1 MHALAS
7 SDQNDGA
14 NGQLLRIEGAQ
25 VDMIYAP
32 PICGCPIR
40 RRRPK
45 RARNAGFDASV
56 DATEASKRNALRS
69 SRDLL
74 ESVREEPQVASVF
87 STAVANGTGNL
98 AKMTAHRRANAR
110 RRT

>member
-32 PICGCPIR
+32 TR
-40 RRRPK
+40 RTG
-45 RARNAGFDASV
+45 NAGLGDSV
-56 DATEASKRNALRS
+56 DATEVGWPPHTDRGLTHYTVEDR
-69 SRDLL
+69 
-74 ESVREEPQVASVF
+74 
-87 STAVANGTGNL
+87 AVARPGN
-98 AKMTAHRRANAR
+98 ANLSGQAGSQGWGIS
-110 RRT
+110 